1 MSKATWDD
9 FLVKAS
15 QYRLFVNN
23 RNALVAPSSDE
34 VVALQTMRV
43 AFEAL
48 ENWERAYYRDTGAS
62 VGITRI
68 GCAYGEGRFG
78 S

>member
-1 MSKATWDD
+1 MSKTLWDS

-15 QYRLFVNN
+15 AYRAYVNN

-34 VVALQTMRV
+34 KTAFTTMQSAFALLTSG
-43 AFEAL
+43 EK
-48 ENWERAYYRDTGAS
+48 AYYAALGAS